1 MSVSIR
7 LRSGGLRRLQARIP
21 SGFLERWG
29 LYGALAAVIVAA
41 ALLSPA
47 FYQPANLF
55 NILRQASALGIL
67 SVGQT
72 VVMIGGGIDLSV
84 AATMQL
90 ATIAVAEVAKG
101 ENSLVVP
108 GVLVSLSLGCLVGL
122 LNGLIVTWRRVPPF
136 VATLGVAISVT
147 GARLLA
153 TRATPSGHLPPVL
166 RFFGHDSIGPI
177 PVAVIVFA
185 LVALG
190 TAAALRYTVFGRKL
204 YATGGNRE
212 AARLSGVQVDRI
224 LIATYVLSGFLSAVA
239 GLILAGYVGYA
250 DQWIGRG
257 YELDS
262 IAAVVV
268 GGTSFAGGKGGI
280 GGTVA
285 GVLLVAV
292 LLNLVLLL
300 NLDVQYQMVVKG
312 LVILAAVAVYS
323 VRQRS

>member
-1 MSVSIR
+1 MSA
-7 LRSGGLRRLQARIP
+7 GLGSEGLKRFQARVP
-21 SGFLERWG
+21 LGFLERWG
-29 LYGALAAVIVAA
+29 LYVALVVVIVAA
-41 ALLSPA
+41 ALLSSA

-72 VVMIGGGIDLSV
+72 IVMIGGGIDLSV

-90 ATIAVAEVAKG
+90 ATIAVAEVTKG

-108 GVLVSLSLGCLVGL
+108 GVLVSLSLGCLI
-122 LNGLIVTWRRVPPF
+122 GLINGFIITWRRVPPF
-136 VATLGVAISVT
+136 VATLGVSIAVT

-153 TRATPSGHLPPVL
+153 TKASPSGHLPPVL
-166 RFFGHDSIGPI
+166 RFFGHDNLGPV
-177 PVAVIVFA
+177 PVAVLVFA
-185 LVALG
+185 LVALVM
-190 TAAALRYTVFGRKL
+190 ALVLRYTTFGRKL

-212 AARLSGVQVDRI
+212 AARLSGILVDRI
-224 LIATYVLSGFLSAVA
+224 TVATYVLCGFLSAVA

-285 GVLLVAV
+285 GVLLVAI

-300 NLDVQYQMVVKG
+300 NLNVQYQLVVKG
-312 LVILAAVAVYS
+312 LVILASVALYS
-323 VRQRS
+323 IRRLP